1 MVHTKFKHLALHQGS
16 PTQHRGSAILV
27 VIWSLTVGV
36 LIASSVQIF
45 AYRQAVQGA
54 EAVQRI
60 QARWAARAGLE
71 QTIAAMADFT
81 ESPDPNDAWAMTRA
95 FDAVA
100 DGQTNNASWI
110 IRHHIDGQTYLGPMD
125 EHAKLNVNGQARQF
139 LLFLLDSP
147 PVGVPEAIEDW
158 IDEDDEITG
167 LVGAERD
174 WYNGF
179 ENPYDPRN
187 GPIQSMAEM
196 ELIAGIDPIDLRGED
211 WNLNNRLD
219 SSENDALMT
228 LPADEPDGIL
238 DAGWSQRLTPYSR
251 GWGATLSGLP
261 RLQLIEV
268 LPEDLADRVKI
279 TTSQAE
285 QLIALSQSDGFSLE
299 TLITTPINAS
309 GDDVE
314 LLTDDEI
321 ANVLAECTMFPSYQV
336 QYGKLNINT
345 VPEDLLSDMF
355 PDDPMLVDEIIRMR
369 RQSQGITSMM
379 ELLDAPDMEREDV
392 EQMSYYLDTSSNV
405 FTISSIG
412 RSDLSGLE
420 VEIIAVVD
428 RSTLPVRILEYREE

>member
-1 MVHTKFKHLALHQGS
+1 MRTIKFVQS
-16 PTQHRGSAILV
+16 NPRTPPRHRGSAILI
-27 VIWSLTVGV
+27 VIWSLTIGV

-71 QTIAAMADFT
+71 QTISAMADFT
-81 ESPDPNDAWAMTRA
+81 ESPDPNNAWAMTRA

-100 DGQTNNASWI
+100 DGATKNASWI

-125 EHAKLNVNGQARQF
+125 EHAKLNINGNARQF

-179 ENPYDPRN
+179 DNPYNPRN
-187 GPIQSMAEM
+187 GPVQSMAEI

-219 SSENDALMT
+219 ASENDALMT
-228 LPADEPDGIL
+228 LPEDEPDGIL
-238 DAGWSQRLTPYSR
+238 NAGWSQRITPYSR
-251 GWGATLSGLP
+251 GWGATQSGLP
-261 RLQLIEV
+261 RLVLAET
-268 LPEDLADRVKI
+268 LPEDLAERI
-279 TTSQAE
+279 NISIEQAE
-285 QLIALSQSDGFSLE
+285 QVIASSETEGFTLE
-299 TLITTPINAS
+299 NLITNPINSS

-321 ANVLAECTMFPSYQV
+321 GRILSECSMFPRYQV

-369 RQSQGITSMM
+369 RRSQGITSMM
-379 ELLDAPDMEREDV
+379 NLLDGPDMEREDV
-392 EQMSYYLDTSSNV
+392 QQMSFYLDTSSNV

-428 RSTLPVRILEYREE
+428 RSTLPIRILEYREE

>member
-1 MVHTKFKHLALHQGS
+1 
-16 PTQHRGSAILV
+16 
-27 VIWSLTVGV
+27 
-36 LIASSVQIF
+36 
-45 AYRQAVQGA
+45 
-54 EAVQRI
+54 
-60 QARWAARAGLE
+60 
-71 QTIAAMADFT
+71 
-81 ESPDPNDAWAMTRA
+81 
-95 FDAVA
+95 
-100 DGQTNNASWI
+100 
-110 IRHHIDGQTYLGPMD
+110 
-125 EHAKLNVNGQARQF
+125 
-139 LLFLLDSP
+139 
-147 PVGVPEAIEDW
+147 
-158 IDEDDEITG
+158 
-167 LVGAERD
+167 
-174 WYNGF
+174 
-179 ENPYDPRN
+179 
-187 GPIQSMAEM
+187 
-196 ELIAGIDPIDLRGED
+196 
-211 WNLNNRLD
+211 
-219 SSENDALMT
+219 MT